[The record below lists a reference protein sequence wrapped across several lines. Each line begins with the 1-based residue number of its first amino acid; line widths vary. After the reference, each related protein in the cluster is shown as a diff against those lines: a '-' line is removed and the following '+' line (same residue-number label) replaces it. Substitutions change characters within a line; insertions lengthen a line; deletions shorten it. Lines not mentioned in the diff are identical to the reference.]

1 MLYCLQ
7 HKDGAIFKQKGP
19 SRKKKEFH
27 VNSNSNTFQ
36 KKKMKILIKTLTLSI
51 DPKINLTFN

>member
-19 SRKKKEFH
+19 SCKKKEFH

-36 KKKMKILIKTLTLSI
+36 KKNENF
-51 DPKINLTFN
+51 D